1 MYVCG
6 AVQWMP
12 MVSCPLPLCLCLEKQ
27 EPAFPVS
34 VLHHAPGQCTYREKP
49 KHGRTVSQ
57 RSDGSDDAH
66 ARADGGARDAE
77 QEGVVGRSVAR
88 VLSSWPPGAW
98 HADAP
103 SLALGAGSGGASRG
117 RVALPRV
124 TLSAYADA
132 AHTED
137 LQKHRHTRGLGLVTD
152 RGMGPLL
159 GERWPQLC
167 GLPPAAAIACC
178 LLQQMTDG
186 KPSLCSL
193 SAIVAAHVADEHEA

>member
-1 MYVCG
+1 
-6 AVQWMP
+6 MP
-12 MVSCPLPLCLCLEKQ
+12 IVSCLLPLCLCLEKQ

-34 VLHHAPGQCTYREKP
+34 ALHHAPGQCTYRQEP

-66 ARADGGARDAE
+66 ARADGGAHDAE

-88 VLSSWPPGAW
+88 VQSSWPPGAW
-98 HADAP
+98 HAGAP

-117 RVALPRV
+117 RVALLHA
-124 TLSAYADA
+124 TLSACVDA
-132 AHTED
+132 AHTEG
-137 LQKHRHTRGLGLVTD
+137 LQMHLHTRGLGLVTD
-152 RGMGPLL
+152 KGMVLL
-159 GERWPQLC
+159 LAERWPQLC
-167 GLPPAAAIACC
+167 GLLPAAIACC